1 MVTRTKILVVDSDL
15 DTLSRIYLALVHR
28 NYKVEASDKKE
39 EISER
44 VKRLKPELLILGQNE
59 YFFFQDKLKIPC
71 ITLLD
76 LLADE
81 FHVPEDVI
89 IMRKP
94 VPLDQLIQKIEEIV
108 Y

>member
-1 MVTRTKILVVDSDL
+1 MATRTKILVVDNDL
-15 DTLSRIYLALVHR
+15 DTLSRVYLALVHR
-28 NYKVEASDKKE
+28 NYKVEASDRKE

-44 VKRLKPELLILGQNE
+44 IKRLKPALLILGQNE
-59 YFFFQDKLKIPC
+59 YLFFQDKLKLPC
-71 ITLLD
+71 IILLN
-76 LLADE
+76 LSEDE

-94 VPLDQLIQKIEEIV
+94 IPLDQLIQKIEEIV